1 MCEGFAEAFQCC
13 RCGTSIYQLSAW
25 RTSEHPATCSRHT
38 ELARSVVRSRCS
50 AFQPSEAAHLKKPPA
65 HTRRVDIAEE
75 LHGLARDVRHA
86 PEVRFEHG
94 AHVLIHR
101 GLDFPER
108 TAARVVHDDVD
119 AAECLFRYSEG
130 VDDLL
135 RLGDVELQGEETV
148 RRIFRR

>member
-1 MCEGFAEAFQCC
+1 M
-13 RCGTSIYQLSAW
+13 
-25 RTSEHPATCSRHT
+25 HPVTCPGHT
-38 ELARSVVRSRCS
+38 ELARRVIRHCPRPL
-50 AFQPSEAAHLKKPPA
+50 QPSPGAHLEQPPA
-65 HTRRVDIAEE
+65 HTGRVDLAEE
-75 LHGLARDVRHA
+75 PDRLARDVRHA
-86 PEVRFEHG
+86 PEVRLEQS

-108 TAARVVHDDVD
+108 TAARVVHDDID

-135 RLGDVELQGEETV
+135 RLGDVELQGQETV